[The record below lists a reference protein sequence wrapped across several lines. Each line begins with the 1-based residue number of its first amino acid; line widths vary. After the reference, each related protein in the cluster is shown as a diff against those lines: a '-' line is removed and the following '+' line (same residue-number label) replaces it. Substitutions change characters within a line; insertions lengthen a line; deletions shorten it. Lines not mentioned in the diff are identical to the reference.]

1 MKVIIIKDNPLVNR
15 KDDVITRTGDT
26 EIKNSEFNIVYW
38 FRLIQN

>member
-15 KDDVITRTGDT
+15 KDDVIIRTGDT
-26 EIKNSEFNIVYW
+26 EIKNSEHNIVYW